1 MIARSPILVSGG
13 VLCAL
18 LLVGV
23 ALLLQA
29 DHSAREAE
37 VVEVQTRQ
45 ILDASFEIQSLVP
58 EAIAGSTRAQRMLD
72 LAQHRA
78 AASLAGLRAP
88 LGDSSSLR
96 WLDKDLRAVQRLQA
110 RLFAR
115 SGVGSEDHVKSRLAV
130 SLYEL
135 TATAGTLNADAV
147 ARRRQATA
155 VWRWGALT
163 FLLVAAGGLVLLA
176 VQQARADRRAIHHQ
190 RELAAAH
197 QHLRAYADDLEQY
210 VYAASH
216 DLKEPLRMV
225 SQFLDLLMLRLGQA
239 PQPIASY
246 LERALAGASHMH
258 RLLDDLLRITILERD
273 AVRHETFAA
282 GVVVDEVV
290 GILDPHLRDVDGKV
304 VIRFLPTVVAERT
317 GFMLV
322 VQNLIANALKY
333 RDRERSPLIIIDVE
347 DTPSEWVFSV
357 TDNGVGFAM
366 THAED
371 IFRLFKRLHA
381 ADVPG
386 TGAGLAICR
395 KIVAR
400 WQGRIW
406 AEAVPGQ
413 GSTFRFSIP
422 KPGGP

>member
-1 MIARSPILVSGG
+1 
-13 VLCAL
+13 
-18 LLVGV
+18 
-23 ALLLQA
+23 
-29 DHSAREAE
+29 
-37 VVEVQTRQ
+37 
-45 ILDASFEIQSLVP
+45 
-58 EAIAGSTRAQRMLD
+58 
-72 LAQHRA
+72 
-78 AASLAGLRAP
+78 
-88 LGDSSSLR
+88 
-96 WLDKDLRAVQRLQA
+96 
-110 RLFAR
+110 
-115 SGVGSEDHVKSRLAV
+115 
-130 SLYEL
+130 
-135 TATAGTLNADAV
+135 
-147 ARRRQATA
+147 
-155 VWRWGALT
+155 
-163 FLLVAAGGLVLLA
+163 
-176 VQQARADRRAIHHQ
+176 
-190 RELAAAH
+190 
-197 QHLRAYADDLEQY
+197 LRAYADDLEQY

-239 PQPIASY
+239 PQPIVSY

-258 RLLDDLLRITILERD
+258 RLLDDLLRITILERN

-290 GILDPHLRDVDGKV
+290 GLLDPHLREVDGKV

-333 RDRERSPLIIIDVE
+333 RDLKRSPLIIIDAE

-357 TDNGVGFAM
+357 ADNGEGFAM

-371 IFRLFKRLHA
+371 IFRLFKRLHG